1 MLIWNHLEFCIISSK
16 NFSFVYSFVR
26 IIILLQTFE
35 QIKISFLEKSYSVY
49 VRNCYQTQLIANLQ
63 VKYVNE
69 KCFNL
74 VLIFGF
80 FSASNVDTLFIIYI
94 YQNDFKHAHGKLHKH
109 NQIFLEPRFTPH
121 KPKCRAEI

>member
-16 NFSFVYSFVR
+16 ISFVYSVAR
-26 IIILLQTFE
+26 IILLLQTFE

-49 VRNCYQTQLIANLQ
+49 VRNCYQTQVIAKLQ

-74 VLIFGF
+74 VLR
-80 FSASNVDTLFIIYI
+80 SSNVLQIHTSGLDKVNIILG
-94 YQNDFKHAHGKLHKH
+94 H
-109 NQIFLEPRFTPH
+109 
-121 KPKCRAEI
+121 